1 MRLLTALLIGGCLTA
16 TGALAQSKTEMQQ
29 VLDDWAAAFNKED
42 TGKVAMHYKSDVT
55 LFHLATTCFKGG
67 RTRQNPMRRSKPES
81 RSPQRYGICQFLKPE
96 AT

>member
-1 MRLLTALLIGGCLTA
+1 
-16 TGALAQSKTEMQQ
+16 MQQ

-55 LFHLATTCFKGG
+55 LFPSGNDMLQG
-67 RTRQNPMRRSKPES
+67 RQNAAKPRRSKQES